1 MGRVRGMH
9 SEGRRKCCHCKEF
22 FLPDPRNRHHQ
33 RYCGE
38 PACRRVSKAASQR
51 KWESQPEN
59 RDYYRG
65 PEKAAKVRAWRAA
78 HPGYWKGRQQ
88 KSGALPD
95 VLITQTPAV
104 PSEAKRDGDLALPEA
119 WTAQAPLLVGL
130 IAHFTGIALPEDIA
144 VVTNRLV
151 ARGQALLGQTQYENR
166 ETNPIE
172 RTTAPV
178 SGAVFVR

>member
-1 MGRVRGMH
+1 MH
-9 SEGRRKCCHCKEF
+9 PDGRRKCCHCKEF
-22 FLPDPRNRHHQ
+22 FVPDPRNRHHQ
-33 RYCGE
+33 RYCGQ

-59 RDYYRG
+59 RDYYCG

-78 HPGYWKGRQQ
+78 HPGYWKRRRK
-88 KSGALPD
+88 KSDALPD
-95 VLITQTPAV
+95 VLITQSPER
-104 PSEAKRDGDLALPEA
+104 PREAKRDDGSALPDV

-130 IAHFTGIALPEDIA
+130 IAHFTGVALPEDIA

-151 ARGQALLGQTQYENR
+151 ARGQALLGRIQYENR
-166 ETNPIE
+166 ETNPIAG
-172 RTTAPV
+172 TTAPV

>member
-1 MGRVRGMH
+1 
-9 SEGRRKCCHCKEF
+9 
-22 FLPDPRNRHHQ
+22 
-33 RYCGE
+33 
-38 PACRRVSKAASQR
+38 VSKAASQR
-51 KWESQPEN
+51 KWEGRPEN

-78 HPGYWKGRQQ
+78 HPGYWKRRRE
-88 KSGALPD
+88 KSDALPD
-95 VLITQTPAV
+95 VLIAQAPV
-104 PSEAKRDGDLALPEA
+104 GPSETKRDGDGALPDV

-130 IAHFTGIALPEDIA
+130 IAHFTGVALPEDIA

-151 ARGQALLGQTQYENR
+151 ARGQALLGRTQYENR
-166 ETNPIE
+166 ETNPIA

>member
-1 MGRVRGMH
+1 MH
-9 SEGRRKCCHCKEF
+9 PEGRRKCCHCKAF
-22 FLPDPRNRHHQ
+22 FVPDPRNRHHQ

-51 KWESQPEN
+51 KWEGRPEN

-78 HPGYWKGRQQ
+78 HPGYWKRRRK
-88 KSGALPD
+88 KSDALPD
-95 VLITQTPAV
+95 VLITQPPEP
-104 PSEAKRDGDLALPEA
+104 PSEAKPDVALALPDV

-130 IAHFTGIALPEDIA
+130 IAHFTGVALPEDIA
-144 VVTNRLV
+144 VMTNRLV
-151 ARGQALLGQTQYENR
+151 ARGQALLGRTQYENR
-166 ETNPIE
+166 ETNPIAG
-172 RTTAPV
+172 TTAPV